1 MNNYEEI
8 KSLINASKKALKL
21 NLTESEKEN
30 IKLNYGL
37 LNEDFDVD
45 QLEMEREFETADSSD
60 DKNKVKKSDK
70 KQAYRVSGGIIVIHG
85 KDEKELQLTTDDKKA
100 FQESM
105 DEFIVDVSELV
116 DFGKL
121 NLYKD
126 NVEWN
131 GKISE
136 MDIEFF
142 FTIKEKN
149 GVYINGIMT
158 QIDEEY
164 LGFLTNLKKYYEK
177 FKTKWAKVIASKK
190 KTPIE

>member
-30 IKLNYGL
+30 IKLNYGF

-85 KDEKELQLTTDDKKA
+85 KDQKELQLTTDDKKA

-149 GVYINGIMT
+149 GVYINGVMT

-164 LGFLTNLKKYYEK
+164 LGFLTDLKKYYEK

>member
-30 IKLNYGL
+30 IKLNYGF
-37 LNEDFDVD
+37 LNEDFDID
-45 QLEMEREFETADSSD
+45 QLEKEREFETADSSD

-85 KDEKELQLTTDDKKA
+85 KDQKELQLTTDDKKA

-126 NVEWN
+126 NVEWS

-149 GVYINGIMT
+149 GVYINGVMT

-164 LGFLTNLKKYYEK
+164 LGFLTDLKKYYEK
-177 FKTKWAKVIASKK
+177 FKSKWSKVIASRK

>member
-21 NLTESEKEN
+21 NLSESEKEK

-45 QLEMEREFETADSSD
+45 QLEKEREFETADSSD

-85 KDEKELQLTTDDKKA
+85 KDQKELQLTTDDKKA

-149 GVYINGIMT
+149 GVYINGVMT

-164 LGFLTNLKKYYEK
+164 LGFLTDLKKYYEK
-177 FKTKWAKVIASKK
+177 FKSKWSKVIASRK

>member
-8 KSLINASKKALKL
+8 KNLLNASKKALKL

-30 IKLNYGL
+30 IKQNYGS
-37 LNEDFDVD
+37 LNEQFDMD
-45 QLEMEREFETADSSD
+45 TLEVEKEYETAETGKQ
-60 DKNKVKKSDK
+60 KNKTKKSDK
-70 KQAYRVSGGIIVIHG
+70 KQAYRVSGGVIVIHG
-85 KDEKELQLTTDDKKA
+85 KDEKELQLTTDDKRA

-105 DEFIVDVSELV
+105 DEFTVDVSELV

-136 MDIEFF
+136 MDVEFF
-142 FTIKEKN
+142 ITIKEKN
-149 GVYINGIMT
+149 GVYINGVMT

-164 LGFLTNLKKYYEK
+164 LGFLTDLKKYYEK
-177 FKTKWAKVIASKK
+177 FKTKWSKVIASRK

>member
-21 NLTESEKEN
+21 NLTESEKEK

-45 QLEMEREFETADSSD
+45 QLEKEREFETANSEDG
-60 DKNKVKKSDK
+60 KNKVKKSDK
-70 KQAYRVSGGIIVIHG
+70 KQAYRVSGGLIVIHG

-105 DEFIVDVSELV
+105 DEFIIDVSELV

-149 GVYINGIMT
+149 GVYINGVMT

-164 LGFLTNLKKYYEK
+164 LGFLTSLKKFYEK
-177 FKTKWAKVIASKK
+177 FKSKWSKVIASRK
-190 KTPIE
+190 KTPVE

>member
-30 IKLNYGL
+30 IKLNYGF

-85 KDEKELQLTTDDKKA
+85 KDQKELQLTTDDKKA

-149 GVYINGIMT
+149 GVYINGVMT

-164 LGFLTNLKKYYEK
+164 LGFLTDLKKYYEK
-177 FKTKWAKVIASKK
+177 FKSKWSKVIASRK

>member
-85 KDEKELQLTTDDKKA
+85 KDQKELQLTTDDKKA

-149 GVYINGIMT
+149 GVYINGVMT

-164 LGFLTNLKKYYEK
+164 LGFLTDLKKYYEK
-177 FKTKWAKVIASKK
+177 FKSKWSKVIASRK

>member
-8 KSLINASKKALKL
+8 KSLLNASKKALKL

-30 IKLNYGL
+30 IKQNYGS
-37 LNEDFDVD
+37 LNEQFDMD
-45 QLEMEREFETADSSD
+45 TLELEKEYETAETGKE
-60 DKNKVKKSDK
+60 KNKTKKSDK
-70 KQAYRVSGGIIVIHG
+70 KQAYRVSGGVIVIHG
-85 KDEKELQLTTDDKKA
+85 KDEKELQLTTDDKRA

-105 DEFIVDVSELV
+105 DEFTVDVSELV

-136 MDIEFF
+136 MDVEFF
-142 FTIKEKN
+142 ITIKEKN
-149 GVYINGIMT
+149 GVYINGVMT

-164 LGFLTNLKKYYEK
+164 LGFLTDLKKYYEK
-177 FKTKWAKVIASKK
+177 FKTKWSKVIASRK

>member
-8 KSLINASKKALKL
+8 KNLLNASKKALKL

-30 IKLNYGL
+30 IKQNYGS
-37 LNEDFDVD
+37 LNEQFDMD
-45 QLEMEREFETADSSD
+45 TLEVEKEYETAETGKQ
-60 DKNKVKKSDK
+60 KNKTKKSDK
-70 KQAYRVSGGIIVIHG
+70 KQAYRVSGGVIVIHG
-85 KDEKELQLTTDDKKA
+85 KDEKELQLTTDDKRA

-105 DEFIVDVSELV
+105 DEFNVDVSELV

-136 MDIEFF
+136 MDVEFF
-142 FTIKEKN
+142 ITIKEKN
-149 GVYINGIMT
+149 GVYINGVMT

-164 LGFLTNLKKYYEK
+164 LGFLTDLKKYYEK
-177 FKTKWAKVIASKK
+177 FKTKWSKVIASRK

>member
-8 KSLINASKKALKL
+8 KSLIKASKKALKL

-45 QLEMEREFETADSSD
+45 QLEKEREFETADSSD

>member
-45 QLEMEREFETADSSD
+45 QLEKEREFETANSSD

-85 KDEKELQLTTDDKKA
+85 KDEKELQLTTDDKRA

>member
-30 IKLNYGL
+30 IKLNYGF

-45 QLEMEREFETADSSD
+45 QLEKEREFETADSSD

-85 KDEKELQLTTDDKKA
+85 KDQKELQLTTDDKKA

-149 GVYINGIMT
+149 GVYINGVMT

-164 LGFLTNLKKYYEK
+164 LGFLTDLKKYYEK
-177 FKTKWAKVIASKK
+177 FKSKWSKVIASRK

>member
-8 KSLINASKKALKL
+8 KSLLNASKKALKL

-30 IKLNYGL
+30 IKQNYGS
-37 LNEDFDVD
+37 LNEQFDMD
-45 QLEMEREFETADSSD
+45 TLEVEKEYETAETGKE
-60 DKNKVKKSDK
+60 KNKTKKSDK
-70 KQAYRVSGGIIVIHG
+70 KQAYRVSGGVIVIHG
-85 KDEKELQLTTDDKKA
+85 KDEKELQLTTDDKRA

-105 DEFIVDVSELV
+105 DEFTVDVSELV

-136 MDIEFF
+136 MDVEFF
-142 FTIKEKN
+142 ITIKEKN
-149 GVYINGIMT
+149 GVYINGVMT

-164 LGFLTNLKKYYEK
+164 LGFLTDLKKYYEK
-177 FKTKWAKVIASKK
+177 FKTKWSKVIASRK

>member
-8 KSLINASKKALKL
+8 KNLLSASKKALKL

-30 IKLNYGL
+30 IKQNYGS
-37 LNEDFDVD
+37 LNEQFDMD
-45 QLEMEREFETADSSD
+45 TLEVGKEYETAETGKE
-60 DKNKVKKSDK
+60 KNKTKKSDK
-70 KQAYRVSGGIIVIHG
+70 KQAYRVSGGVIVIHG
-85 KDEKELQLTTDDKKA
+85 KDEKELQLTTDDKRA

-105 DEFIVDVSELV
+105 DEFTVDVSELV

-136 MDIEFF
+136 MDVEFF
-142 FTIKEKN
+142 ITIKEKN
-149 GVYINGIMT
+149 GVYINGVMT

-164 LGFLTNLKKYYEK
+164 LGFLTDLKKYYEK
-177 FKTKWAKVIASKK
+177 FKTKWSKVIASRK

>member
-8 KSLINASKKALKL
+8 KNLLNASKKALKL

-30 IKLNYGL
+30 IKQNYGS
-37 LNEDFDVD
+37 LNEQFDMD
-45 QLEMEREFETADSSD
+45 TLEVEKEYETAETGKQ
-60 DKNKVKKSDK
+60 KNKTKKSDK
-70 KQAYRVSGGIIVIHG
+70 KQAYRVSGGVIVIHG
-85 KDEKELQLTTDDKKA
+85 KDEKELQLTTDDKRA

-105 DEFIVDVSELV
+105 DEFTVDVSELV

-136 MDIEFF
+136 MDVEFF
-142 FTIKEKN
+142 ITIKEKN
-149 GVYINGIMT
+149 GVYINGVMT

-164 LGFLTNLKKYYEK
+164 LGFLTSLKKFYEK
-177 FKTKWAKVIASKK
+177 FKSKWSKVIASRK
-190 KTPIE
+190 KTPVE